1 MTTPGMQGEVS
12 PESMG
17 KMHHQPSEAR
27 PTRNPPL
34 PQLLGNTAEQSR
46 LKACTGKP
54 FELSNELELESQK
67 GNPAL
72 SGAWPK
78 PSDTN
83 VKFRRYLL
91 EHWMQRFRGA
101 SLGRGTSIGEP
112 EI

>member
-46 LKACTGKP
+46 LKPCTGKP
-54 FELSNELELESQK
+54 FELSNELGLESQK
-67 GNPAL
+67 GNPGLWRSASSRL
-72 SGAWPK
+72 PK
-78 PSDTN
+78 ISRP
-83 VKFRRYLL
+83 R
-91 EHWMQRFRGA
+91 
-101 SLGRGTSIGEP
+101 
-112 EI
+112 